1 LKKLIKLND
10 VMYFVR
16 GTVSAEVAKASGGT
30 EELKTRY
37 KGVDTVLR
45 NGNDYYF
52 CEKVTEAEFT
62 DIK

>member
-1 LKKLIKLND
+1 
-10 VMYFVR
+10 MYFVR
-16 GTVSAEVAKASGGT
+16 GTVSAEVADASGGT

-52 CEKVTEAEFT
+52 CETVTEAEFT

>member
-37 KGVDTVLR
+37 KGVRYRSQERKRLLLL
-45 NGNDYYF
+45 
-52 CEKVTEAEFT
+52 
-62 DIK
+62 